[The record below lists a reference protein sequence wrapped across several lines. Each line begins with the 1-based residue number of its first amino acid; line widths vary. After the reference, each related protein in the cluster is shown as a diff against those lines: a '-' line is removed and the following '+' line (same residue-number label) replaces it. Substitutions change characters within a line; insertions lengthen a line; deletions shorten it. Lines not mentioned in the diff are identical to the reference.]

1 LLYAANSGC
10 DLAHRQSITT
20 RIDFLDTMSATLP
33 SFWHRFVRRRLPLI
47 IVFAVLQATLAFL
60 LPRNTRGT
68 QIRGDSVVLKAT
80 CRHPEQIAGG
90 DEVLLTYSFSSQT
103 PSDTGLADP
112 AQPHQDI
119 YVRLQQNPN
128 APHHHCAAVTWN
140 KPDTGRFIKGRMTPA
155 GQLQCGIEQL
165 TVPEDLKQIFRQAV
179 ASDRLSVEIT
189 IDKSGRAVLRRFL
202 MPE

>member
-1 LLYAANSGC
+1 MLRASDTGS
-10 DLAHRQSITT
+10 DLTHRQSITT
-20 RIDFLDTMSATLP
+20 RINILDTMSATLP
-33 SFWHRFVRRRLPLI
+33 TFWHRFLRRRLPLI
-47 IVFAVLQATLAFL
+47 IVFAVLQATLVFL
-60 LPRNTRGT
+60 LPGSIRGT
-68 QIRGDSVVLKAT
+68 RIRGDSVVLKAT

-128 APHHHCAAVTWN
+128 TPHHHCAAVTWN
-140 KPDTGRFIKGRMTPA
+140 KPDTGRFIKGRVTPA

-165 TVPEDLKQIFRQAV
+165 TVPEDLKQFFRQAV
-179 ASDRLSVEIT
+179 ASDRLYVEVT
-189 IDKSGRAVLRRFL
+189 IDKSGRTVLRRFL